1 MTDAYDVIIIG
12 GGAAGENVAG
22 RTAPGGLSTA
32 IVESDLVGGECT
44 YWACMPSKALLRPAE
59 ALAAA
64 RRVPAAR
71 GAVTGDVD
79 AARALRARD
88 AFASRWD
95 DRHQAAWVDS
105 VGAALIRGTGRLA
118 GERRVVVD
126 LADGGGERELEARK
140 AVVLATG
147 SVAFVPP
154 IPGLA
159 EAAPWTSREITSAQ
173 SVPRSLIIIG
183 GGVVGLEMAQ
193 AWRSLGTESVT
204 VLERNFPQDSRTLE
218 PFALE
223 AVIASLEAQGVVF
236 RLGCVV
242 ASAERTAEGVAVT
255 MDNGERLTAE
265 ELVVAAGRAGVTS
278 GVGLGTVG
286 VAEERYVAVNDH
298 LQAEGVAG
306 GWLYAVG
313 DVNGRALL
321 THQGKYQARIAG
333 DHILGKDVSAWADS
347 CAVPAVIFTDP
358 QIGSVGLTERRARE
372 AGLNV
377 RAVELGWGVAAAP
390 LLGEGFSGGAKF
402 IVDEERGVLVGATFA
417 GPGVAELTHS
427 ATIAVAG
434 EVPLERLWH
443 ATPSFPTLS
452 EIWLRFLEAYG
463 L

>member
-1 MTDAYDVIIIG
+1 MTETYDVIIIG

-22 RTAPGGLSTA
+22 RTSPGGLSTV
-32 IVESDLVGGECT
+32 IVESELVGGECT

-71 GAVTGDVD
+71 DAVTGTVD
-79 AARALRARD
+79 AARTLRARD

-105 VGAALIRGTGRLA
+105 VGAALVRGKGRLT
-118 GERRVVVD
+118 GERRVVVEQ
-126 LADGGGERELEARK
+126 ADGVEVELGARK

-159 EAAPWTSREITSAQ
+159 EAKPWASREITSAQ
-173 SVPRSLIIIG
+173 SVPESLIIIG

-193 AWRSLGTESVT
+193 AWKSLGTGSVT
-204 VLERNFPQDSRTLE
+204 VLERLQPQDSATME

-223 AVIASLEAQGVVF
+223 AVISSLEEQGVVF

-242 ASAERTAEGVAVT
+242 SSVERMDDGVKAT
-255 MDNGERLTAE
+255 MDNGEEISAE
-265 ELVVAAGRAGVTS
+265 QIVVAAGRAGVVD
-278 GVGLGTVG
+278 GIGLDAVG
-286 VAEERYVAVNDH
+286 VTASRFVSVNDH
-298 LQAEGVAG
+298 LQVEGAEG

-321 THQGKYQARIAG
+321 THQGKYQARQAG
-333 DHILGKDVSAWADS
+333 DHILGKDASAWADNG
-347 CAVPAVIFTDP
+347 AVPAVVFTDP
-358 QIGSVGLTERRARE
+358 QVGSVGLTERAARNK
-372 AGLNV
+372 GLNV
-377 RAVELGWGVAAAP
+377 RVVEMGWGVAAAP
-390 LLGEGFSGGAKF
+390 LLGEGFKGGVKF
-402 IVDEERGVLVGATFA
+402 VVDEDRRVLVGATFV
-417 GPGVAELTHS
+417 GPGVGELTHA
-427 ATIAVAG
+427 ATIAIVG
-434 EVPLERLWH
+434 EVTLDRLWH

-452 EIWLRFLEAYG
+452 EIWLRFLESYG